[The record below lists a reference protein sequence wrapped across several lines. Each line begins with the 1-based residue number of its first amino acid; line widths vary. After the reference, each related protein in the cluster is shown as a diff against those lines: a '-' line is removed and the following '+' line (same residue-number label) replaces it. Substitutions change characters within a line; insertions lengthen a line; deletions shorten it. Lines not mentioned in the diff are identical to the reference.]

1 MRCEGSVGSTE
12 LVVRS
17 SSCPSYY
24 VAEKPA
30 PSITVS
36 LESQAIPRFFSD
48 YVHCGSSSGVPGGHL
63 HFLYEL
69 FDNDDEITPC
79 LSEALTATAY
89 ASLANQLNLESL
101 RVKARLVYG
110 MSLTLVNQALGNASQ
125 AVKDATLGTVILLG
139 LYEVRSIHGKLG
151 Q

>member
-1 MRCEGSVGSTE
+1 M
-12 LVVRS
+12 
-17 SSCPSYY
+17 
-24 VAEKPA
+24 
-30 PSITVS
+30 S

-69 FDNDDEITPC
+69 FNSDEITPC

-110 MSLTLVNQALGNASQ
+110 TSLTLVNQALGNASQ

-139 LYEVRSIHGKLG
+139 LYEVRSTHGKVVNDGRSDHRSLS
-151 Q
+151 